1 MKLVGCKE
9 VKKKGYTK
17 VTLGWMQTVR
27 KGRQGTN
34 IKKRLTGNAQLRF
47 PNWDDVP
54 SHQEN
59 PIITEITTPPKM
71 FDSFKVTKLCDQESV
86 SSHLITIGSFNIL
99 CDLPL
104 NPREILNFKKSTINC
119 NNVDEEK
126 SQEDKYIRITN
137 LETEAL
143 SNKLLLNISSVPI
156 KIHIILISC
165 SECFMGLPI
174 FCKYFDVSDTHIVCT
189 KLTFTFALSAVEN
202 LQKKE
207 NYLPPWDEEDDR
219 KEKFS
224 KGSFSKGSFSKG
236 CFSKGSFCKGNFS
249 EGNFSED
256 NFSEDNFSEDNF
268 NTDEYLDLKL
278 SFRNSLH
285 LLSYKEKISFQ
296 QNDEIVCITPY
307 SSGYS
312 LGSCNFVVKTDL
324 MNLCIINKSCYNIKR
339 HPSTLDLTCL
349 EKADFVLFTAYV
361 KGDTSTGEPPQSG
374 NAPSGGA
381 SKGESPNRS
390 TPSGS
395 AQNSSVPSEGPPSE
409 RTREK
414 INMCIEKNYK
424 DSLNKICSIVLRT
437 IKSKGCVLIPVD
449 LNFLYFLELIE
460 LIGVV
465 ISKYLAKE
473 EQVLIFT
480 IIGNIN
486 NVIHQADLCAEW
498 VEESRKKKCSKISNP
513 QGPFSIEIMIKNNRL
528 ITGNDIN
535 DISKLF
541 RYPCV
546 CFVQD
551 SSLRF
556 FESSTLLE
564 KWAMEEN
571 NSLLLIDPYYDP
583 VAVLAPFHIYLKKI
597 NIFFCPISWDLNES
611 DIWEIINTNANK
623 KCVYLLHH
631 RLGGG
636 CSSPRINSQVDTTH
650 EGIKN
655 SYNVGEKNEEEEN
668 YNERGRNPPYGNYTN
683 GNPHGD
689 VNPNDIIYIYPL
701 RTREIIYDTFSQV
714 GKNMHPVP
722 FTVDGT
728 NNLKKIL
735 TKIDNLHCAKV
746 RCSYNRTLFGDYIKE
761 GQMEIC
767 KSALQNREVDNKK
780 TYNEWLN
787 EKGVN
792 LMFGSIREEDF
803 VDNLLQFGYSKNDLV
818 VNHSEGRTPGVQTE
832 NYLWS
837 ITINSINS
845 KVVCYTK
852 YDIEVIS
859 SHTKLRQQVKE
870 ILQRITTTL

>member
-1 MKLVGCKE
+1 
-9 VKKKGYTK
+9 
-17 VTLGWMQTVR
+17 
-27 KGRQGTN
+27 
-34 IKKRLTGNAQLRF
+34 
-47 PNWDDVP
+47 
-54 SHQEN
+54 
-59 PIITEITTPPKM
+59 M
-71 FDSFKVTKLCDQESV
+71 FDSFKVTKLCDHESV

-104 NPREILNFKKSTINC
+104 NKEEILNFKKSTISC
-119 NNVDEEK
+119 NNVDEDK

-137 LETEAL
+137 LEEKAL

-202 LQKKE
+202 LQTKE
-207 NYLPPWDEEDDR
+207 NYLPPWNEEDDQ
-219 KEKFS
+219 KKHLNKDHLS
-224 KGSFSKGSFSKG
+224 S
-236 CFSKGSFCKGNFS
+236 
-249 EGNFSED
+249 
-256 NFSEDNFSEDNF
+256 DNF

-296 QNDEIVCITPY
+296 QDDEVICITPY

-324 MNLCIINKSCYNIKR
+324 MNLCIINKSSYNVKR
-339 HPSTLDLTCL
+339 HPSPLDLSCL
-349 EKADFVLFTAYV
+349 EKADFVLFTAYS
-361 KGDTSTGEPPQSG
+361 KGDTSTEGLSQRG
-374 NAPSGGA
+374 NAPSGGDP
-381 SKGESPNRS
+381 KGE
-390 TPSGS
+390 
-395 AQNSSVPSEGPPSE
+395 AQNRTVASEDPPSESPPSEGHPTE

-414 INMCIEKNYK
+414 INMCVEKNYK

-437 IKSKGCVLIPVD
+437 IKNKGCVLIPVD
-449 LNFLYFLELIE
+449 LHFLYFLELIE

-480 IIGNIN
+480 IIGNIS

-535 DISKLF
+535 DVTKLF

-583 VAVLAPFHIYLKKI
+583 VSVLAPFHIYLKKI
-597 NIFFCPISWDLNES
+597 NVFFCPISWDLNES
-611 DIWEIINTNANK
+611 DIWEIIKNNANK
-623 KCVYLLHH
+623 KCVYLLPH
-631 RLGGG
+631 RLGEGS
-636 CSSPRINSQVDTTH
+636 SSPTMSSQLDTTH
-650 EGIKN
+650 VGKKS
-655 SYNVGEKNEEEEN
+655 SYNVGEKNGEEEN
-668 YNERGRNPPYGNYTN
+668 YNNRGSNPPYGNCTN

-701 RTREIIYDTFSQV
+701 NTREIIYDTFSQV
-714 GKNMHPVP
+714 GKNLHPVP

-735 TKIDNLHCAKV
+735 TKVDNLHCAKV
-746 RCSYNRTLFGDYIKE
+746 RCSYNSTPFGDYIKE

-767 KSALQNREVDNKK
+767 KSASQSMEVDNKK
-780 TYNEWLN
+780 KDNERLN
-787 EKGVN
+787 EKRVN

-803 VDNLLQFGYSKNDLV
+803 VDNLIQFGYSKDDLV
-818 VNHSEGRTPGVQTE
+818 VDHSEGSIPNVQTE
-832 NYLWS
+832 KYLWS

-859 SHTKLRQQVKE
+859 SHAKLRQQVKE
-870 ILQRITTTL
+870 ILQKATITL

>member
-1 MKLVGCKE
+1 
-9 VKKKGYTK
+9 
-17 VTLGWMQTVR
+17 
-27 KGRQGTN
+27 
-34 IKKRLTGNAQLRF
+34 
-47 PNWDDVP
+47 
-54 SHQEN
+54 
-59 PIITEITTPPKM
+59 M
-71 FDSFKVTKLCDQESV
+71 FHSFEVTKLCDHESV

-104 NPREILNFKKSTINC
+104 NPREILNFKKSTISC

-126 SQEDKYIRITN
+126 SQGGKPPGEKSPGEKPPGEKCIRITN

-174 FCKYFDVSDTHIVCT
+174 FCKYFDVSDTQIVCT

-202 LQKKE
+202 LQTKE
-207 NYLPPWDEEDDR
+207 SYLPPWDEEDAR
-219 KEKFS
+219 RERFSKEEVSEGKPSEEKPSKESFS
-224 KGSFSKGSFSKG
+224 KDSFNKGSFTKESFTKE
-236 CFSKGSFCKGNFS
+236 SF
-249 EGNFSED
+249 
-256 NFSEDNFSEDNF
+256 
-268 NTDEYLDLKL
+268 TADEYFNLKL

-285 LLSYKEKISFQ
+285 LLSYREKISFQ
-296 QNDEIVCITPY
+296 QNDEVICITPY

-324 MNLCIINKSCYNIKR
+324 MNLCIINKSCYNVKR
-339 HPSTLDLTCL
+339 HPSPLDLACL

-361 KGDTSTGEPPQSG
+361 KGGASTEGPSQRGSAPGGSVPG
-374 NAPSGGA
+374 GGPPSGG
-381 SKGESPNRS
+381 SPNRS
-390 TPSGS
+390 PPNGSPPNRSPPNGSPPNGSPPNRSPSNGC
-395 AQNSSVPSEGPPSE
+395 PPSE

-414 INMCIEKNYK
+414 INMCVEKTYK

-449 LNFLYFLELIE
+449 LHFLYFLELIE

-480 IIGNIN
+480 IIGNIS

-498 VEESRKKKCSKISNP
+498 VEESRKKKCSKVSNP

-535 DISKLF
+535 DIAKWF

-583 VAVLAPFHIYLKKI
+583 VSVLAPFHIYLKKI
-597 NIFFCPISWDLNES
+597 NVFFCPISWDLNES
-611 DIWEIINTNANK
+611 DIWEIINTNVNK
-623 KCVYLLHH
+623 KCVYLLPH
-631 RLGGG
+631 RLGEGG
-636 CSSPRINSQVDTTH
+636 SSPRIGTQVETTH
-650 EGIKN
+650 VNKRSGQVETAHVGQASSYHVGEN
-655 SYNVGEKNEEEEN
+655 NGEEESYNK
-668 YNERGRNPPYGNYTN
+668 RGSIPPYGSYPTGSPYGSYPTGSPYGDVNPN
-683 GNPHGD
+683 GNPCGN

-728 NNLKKIL
+728 NNLEKIL

-746 RCSYNRTLFGDYIKE
+746 RCSYNSTLFGDYIKE
-761 GQMEIC
+761 GQMEMC
-767 KSALQNREVDNKK
+767 KSASQSIEVDNKK
-780 TYNEWLN
+780 TDDEWMS

-803 VDNLLQFGYSKNDLV
+803 VEKLLQFGYNKNDLV
-818 VNHSEGRTPGVQTE
+818 VNHSGGSTPDEQTE
-832 NYLWS
+832 KYLWS

-845 KVVCYTK
+845 KVVCYTR
-852 YDIEVIS
+852 YDIEVVS
-859 SHTKLRQQVKE
+859 SHAKLRQQVKE

>member
-1 MKLVGCKE
+1 
-9 VKKKGYTK
+9 
-17 VTLGWMQTVR
+17 
-27 KGRQGTN
+27 
-34 IKKRLTGNAQLRF
+34 
-47 PNWDDVP
+47 
-54 SHQEN
+54 
-59 PIITEITTPPKM
+59 M
-71 FDSFKVTKLCDQESV
+71 FDSFKVTKLCDHESV

-104 NPREILNFKKSTINC
+104 NPREILNFKKSTISC
-119 NNVDEEK
+119 NNVDEDK
-126 SQEDKYIRITN
+126 SHEDKYIRITN

-143 SNKLLLNISSVPI
+143 SNKLLLNRSTVPI

-189 KLTFTFALSAVEN
+189 KITFTFALSAVEN
-202 LQKKE
+202 LQTKE
-207 NYLPPWDEEDDR
+207 NYLPPWNEEDDR
-219 KEKFS
+219 KKEFSQESFREDNSREYHFS
-224 KGSFSKGSFSKG
+224 K
-236 CFSKGSFCKGNFS
+236 
-249 EGNFSED
+249 
-256 NFSEDNFSEDNF
+256 DNF

-278 SFRNSLH
+278 RFRNSLH
-285 LLSYKEKISFQ
+285 LLSYKEKITFQ

-339 HPSTLDLTCL
+339 HPSPLDLSCL
-349 EKADFVLFTAYV
+349 EKADFVLFSAYV
-361 KGDTSTGEPPQSG
+361 KGDTSAEEPSEGRNAQSG
-374 NAPSGGA
+374 GP
-381 SKGESPNRS
+381 SKGQAPNRS
-390 TPSGS
+390 TPRR
-395 AQNSSVPSEGPPSE
+395 SVPSKSPPSKNRPSEGSPSEDPRNEDPPNE

-414 INMCIEKNYK
+414 INMYVEKNYK
-424 DSLNKICSIVLRT
+424 DSLNRICSIILRT

-449 LNFLYFLELIE
+449 LHFLYFLELIE
-460 LIGVV
+460 LIGVA

-473 EQVLIFT
+473 EQVPIFT
-480 IIGNIN
+480 IIGNIS

-498 VEESRKKKCSKISNP
+498 VEESRKKKCSKVSNP

-535 DISKLF
+535 DITKLF

-571 NSLLLIDPYYDP
+571 NALLLVDPYYDP
-583 VAVLAPFHIYLKKI
+583 VSVLAPFHIYLKKI
-597 NIFFCPISWDLNES
+597 NVFFCPISFDLNES
-611 DIWEIINTNANK
+611 DIWEIIKTSANK
-623 KCVYLLHH
+623 KCVYLLPHGFE
-631 RLGGG
+631 RGY
-636 CSSPRINSQVDTTH
+636 SSPWISSQGDTTH
-650 EGIKN
+650 VGKQI
-655 SYNVGEKNEEEEN
+655 SYNVGEKNGGKEN
-668 YNERGRNPPYGNYTN
+668 YNKSTSNPPYGNYAN
-683 GNPHGD
+683 GNPHGE
-689 VNPNDIIYIYPL
+689 VNQNDIIYIYPL

-722 FTVDGT
+722 FSVDGT

-735 TKIDNLHCAKV
+735 TKVDNLHYAKV
-746 RCSYNRTLFGDYIKE
+746 RCTYNSTLFGDYIKE

-767 KSALQNREVDNKK
+767 KSALHSREVDNKK
-780 TYNEWLN
+780 TDNEWIN

-803 VDNLLQFGYSKNDLV
+803 VDNLLQFGYRENDLV
-818 VNHSEGRTPGVQTE
+818 VNHSEGISTPDVQTE

-845 KVVCYTK
+845 KVICYTK

-859 SHTKLRQQVKE
+859 SHAKLRQQVKE

>member
-1 MKLVGCKE
+1 
-9 VKKKGYTK
+9 
-17 VTLGWMQTVR
+17 
-27 KGRQGTN
+27 
-34 IKKRLTGNAQLRF
+34 
-47 PNWDDVP
+47 
-54 SHQEN
+54 
-59 PIITEITTPPKM
+59 M
-71 FDSFKVTKLCDQESV
+71 FDSFKVTKLCDQEEV

-104 NPREILNFKKSTINC
+104 NPKEILNFKKSTISC
-119 NNVDEEK
+119 NNVEHEDK

-137 LETEAL
+137 LETKAL

-156 KIHIILISC
+156 KIHIILISS

-174 FCKYFDVSDTHIVCT
+174 FCKYFDVSDTHIICT

-202 LQKKE
+202 LQTKE
-207 NYLPPWDEEDDR
+207 NYLPPWNEEGVCS

-224 KGSFSKGSFSKG
+224 EDEFSKHNLSK
-236 CFSKGSFCKGNFS
+236 
-249 EGNFSED
+249 D
-256 NFSEDNFSEDNF
+256 NHF
-268 NTDEYLDLKL
+268 NTHEYLDLKL
-278 SFRNSLH
+278 SFKNSLH

-296 QNDEIVCITPY
+296 QNDEVLCITPY

-312 LGSCNFVVKTDL
+312 LGSCNFLVKTDL
-324 MNLCIINKSCYNIKR
+324 MNLCIINKSCYNVKR
-339 HPSTLDLTCL
+339 HPSPLDLACL
-349 EKADFVLFTAYV
+349 EKADFVLFTAYM
-361 KGDTSTGEPPQSG
+361 KGDKNAEQPAQRGNNPPNGVDSKEE
-374 NAPSGGA
+374 A
-381 SKGESPNRS
+381 SNK
-390 TPSGS
+390 
-395 AQNSSVPSEGPPSE
+395 SVPSEGDPAKRDPRE

-414 INMCIEKNYK
+414 INFYVEKNYK
-424 DSLNKICSIVLRT
+424 DSLNKICSLVLRT
-437 IKSKGCVLIPVD
+437 IKNKGCVLIPVD
-449 LNFLYFLELIE
+449 LHFLYFLELIE

-465 ISKYLAKE
+465 ISKYLTKE

-480 IIGNIN
+480 IIGNIS

-498 VEESRKKKCSKISNP
+498 VEESRKKKCSKVSNP

-535 DISKLF
+535 DINKLF

-583 VAVLAPFHIYLKKI
+583 VSVLAPFHIYLKKI
-597 NIFFCPISWDLNES
+597 NVSFCPLSWDINET

-623 KCVYLLHH
+623 KCVYLLPH
-631 RLGGG
+631 RLGEG
-636 CSSPRINSQVDTTH
+636 CSSHRIRIQGDITH
-650 EGIKN
+650 VGEK
-655 SYNVGEKNEEEEN
+655 STYNDGEKNEEEEN
-668 YNERGRNPPYGNYTN
+668 YNKTGTNPPYENYAN
-683 GNPHGD
+683 GNPHAD
-689 VNPNDIIYIYPL
+689 VNPKGIIYIYPL

-714 GKNMHPVP
+714 GANLRPVP

-735 TKIDNLHCAKV
+735 TKVDNLHCAKV
-746 RCSYNRTLFGDYIKE
+746 RCTYNSTLFGDYIKE

-767 KSALQNREVDNKK
+767 KLASQSKGVDNKK
-780 TYNEWLN
+780 TGNEFMN
-787 EKGVN
+787 DKGMN

-803 VDNLLQFGYSKNDLV
+803 VDNLLQCGYSKEDLV
-818 VNHSEGRTPGVQTE
+818 VQHSEDSTPDMQTE

-870 ILQRITTTL
+870 ILQKIATTL

>member
-1 MKLVGCKE
+1 
-9 VKKKGYTK
+9 
-17 VTLGWMQTVR
+17 
-27 KGRQGTN
+27 
-34 IKKRLTGNAQLRF
+34 
-47 PNWDDVP
+47 
-54 SHQEN
+54 
-59 PIITEITTPPKM
+59 M
-71 FDSFKVTKLCDQESV
+71 FDSFKVTKLCDHESV

-104 NPREILNFKKSTINC
+104 NPKEILNFKKSTIRC
-119 NNVDEEK
+119 NNVDEDK
-126 SQEDKYIRITN
+126 SEENKYIRITN

-143 SNKLLLNISSVPI
+143 SNKLLLDISRVPI

-174 FCKYFDVSDTHIVCT
+174 FCKYFDISDTHIVCT
-189 KLTFTFALSAVEN
+189 KFTFTFGLSAVEN
-202 LQKKE
+202 LQTKE
-207 NYLPPWDEEDDR
+207 NYLPPWNEEDDQKGHLS
-219 KEKFS
+219 KEHSTNDHFS
-224 KGSFSKGSFSKG
+224 S
-236 CFSKGSFCKGNFS
+236 
-249 EGNFSED
+249 D
-256 NFSEDNFSEDNF
+256 HF
-268 NTDEYLDLKL
+268 NRDEYLDLKL

-285 LLSYKEKISFQ
+285 LLSYKEKIKFQ

-307 SSGYS
+307 SSGHS
-312 LGSCNFVVKTDL
+312 VGSCNFLINTNL
-324 MNLCIINKSCYNIKR
+324 LNLCIINKSCYNVKR
-339 HPSTLDLTCL
+339 YPSPLDLACL
-349 EKADFVLFTAYV
+349 EKADFVLFTAYSR
-361 KGDTSTGEPPQSG
+361 GNTGAEEPSERR
-374 NAPSGGA
+374 NAPTEGDP
-381 SKGESPNRS
+381 KGESPSRS
-390 TPSGS
+390 L
-395 AQNSSVPSEGPPSE
+395 ASE
-409 RTREK
+409 RTKER

-449 LNFLYFLELIE
+449 LHFLYFLELIE

-480 IIGNIN
+480 IIGNIS

-498 VEESRKKKCSKISNP
+498 VEESRKKKCSKVSNP
-513 QGPFSIEIMIKNNRL
+513 QGPFSIDIMIKNNRL

-535 DISKLF
+535 DVTKLF

-583 VAVLAPFHIYLKKI
+583 VSVLDPFHIYLKKI
-597 NIFFCPISWDLNES
+597 NVFFCPISWDLNES
-611 DIWEIINTNANK
+611 DIWEIINNNPNK
-623 KCVYLLHH
+623 KCVYLLPH
-631 RLGGG
+631 RLEGGR
-636 CSSPRINSQVDTTH
+636 SSLKMSSQVDSTH
-650 EGIKN
+650 VGEKS
-655 SYNVGEKNEEEEN
+655 SYNVGEKIGEEEN
-668 YNERGRNPPYGNYTN
+668 YNKRRKNSPYGNYAN

-701 RTREIIYDTFSQV
+701 LTREIIYDTFSHV
-714 GKNMHPVP
+714 GKNLHPVP

-746 RCSYNRTLFGDYIKE
+746 RCSYNSTTFGDYIKE

-767 KSALQNREVDNKK
+767 KSASQSREVDNKK
-780 TYNEWLN
+780 TDNKWLRG
-787 EKGVN
+787 KGVN

-803 VDNLLQFGYSKNDLV
+803 LHNLLQLGYSKDDLV
-818 VNHSEGRTPGVQTE
+818 VNHPERSTPDVQTE
-832 NYLWS
+832 KYLWS

-845 KVVCYTK
+845 KVICYTK

-859 SHTKLRQQVKE
+859 SHAKLRQQVKD
-870 ILQRITTTL
+870 ILQKSTTTL